1 MVPIISYL
9 KLSVNVVNCRVSK
22 CLIFIR
28 LGLQNQK
35 HCSGILQM
43 HFVQQMV
50 SSKHATSRSPC
61 PASSQQAQ
69 CSTWIT

>member
-1 MVPIISYL
+1 MVLIIPYL
-9 KLSVNVVNCRVSK
+9 KLSANVVNCRISK
-22 CLIFIR
+22 CLMFIS

-43 HFVQQMV
+43 HVVQQMV
-50 SSKHATSRSPC
+50 SSKYATSRSPC

-69 CSTWIT
+69 CSTWLT